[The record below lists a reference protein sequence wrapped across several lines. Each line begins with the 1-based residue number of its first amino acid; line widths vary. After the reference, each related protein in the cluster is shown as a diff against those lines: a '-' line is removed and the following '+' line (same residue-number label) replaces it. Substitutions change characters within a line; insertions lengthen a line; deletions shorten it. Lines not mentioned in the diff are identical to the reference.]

1 MSRFKGTKINPKY
14 FDRSQLKYYIIL
26 VPIGLFMVLPIVY
39 IFSQAFKPLDELLLY
54 PPRFFVNNPT
64 WKNFRDLFRTASST
78 GVPMSRYF
86 FNSIVIAIVMV
97 VTTVFL
103 STLTGYVLSKKKFRL
118 KNTLL
123 SINQLALM
131 FVPIAVSIPRYIVV
145 KEIGLTNN
153 FFAHILPYLAMPVGL
168 FLIKQ
173 FIDGVPNELLEAA
186 RIDGANDLQI
196 LTKIVMPLVKP
207 AMATVA
213 ILTFQ
218 SVWSNVEPSNIYIQD
233 ETMKSFAFYLNA
245 LANQQNV
252 IAGAGM
258 AAAASLILFIPNL
271 VIFIFMQSKVMNTM
285 SHSGIK

>member
-14 FDRSQLKYYIIL
+14 FDRSQLKYYL
-26 VPIGLFMVLPIVY
+26 VLIPLGLFMVLPIVY
-39 IFSQAFKPLDELLLY
+39 IFSQAFKPLDELLLF
-54 PPRFFVNNPT
+54 PPRFIVQKPT
-64 WKNFRDLFRTASST
+64 WKNFSDLFRTASTT

-86 FNSIVIAIVMV
+86 FNSVVISIVMV
-97 VTTVFL
+97 ILTVFL
-103 STLTGYVLSKKKFRL
+103 STMTGYVLSKKQFRL

-123 SINQLALM
+123 AINQLALM
-131 FVPIAVSIPRYIVV
+131 FVPTAVVVPKYIVV
-145 KEIGLTNN
+145 KELGLTNN
-153 FFAHILPYLAMPVGL
+153 FFAHIFPYLAMPVGL

-173 FIDGVPNELLEAA
+173 FIDGVPNEVLEAA
-186 RIDGANDLQI
+186 RLDGANDIQI
-196 LTKIVMPLVKP
+196 LVKIVMPLIKP

-218 SVWSNVEPSNIYIQD
+218 ATWGNVESSNLYIQD
-233 ETMKSFAFYLNA
+233 ETMKSFAFYLST
-245 LANQQNV
+245 LTSQQNA

-271 VIFIFMQSKVMNTM
+271 IIFIFMQSKVMNTM

>member
-145 KEIGLTNN
+145 KELGLTNN

-218 SVWSNVEPSNIYIQD
+218 SVWSNVEPSNLYIQD

>member
-1 MSRFKGTKINPKY
+1 
-14 FDRSQLKYYIIL
+14 
-26 VPIGLFMVLPIVY
+26 
-39 IFSQAFKPLDELLLY
+39 
-54 PPRFFVNNPT
+54 
-64 WKNFRDLFRTASST
+64 
-78 GVPMSRYF
+78 MSRYF

>member
-145 KEIGLTNN
+145 KELGLTNN